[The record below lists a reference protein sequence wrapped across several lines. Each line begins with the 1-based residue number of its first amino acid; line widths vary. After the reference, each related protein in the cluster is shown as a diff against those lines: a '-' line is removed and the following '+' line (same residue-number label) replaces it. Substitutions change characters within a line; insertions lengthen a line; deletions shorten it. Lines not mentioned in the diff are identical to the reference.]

1 MNKKTEIIDEKER
14 DIEVKHFIKKMK
26 KKQKLNHEILSYNMI
41 INGRWGDGKTTF
53 LKQIKDHL
61 RDNKDTEIKL
71 DDIITISAWDYD
83 FLNDPTEMILNILNN
98 NGTKNDVIKEIRK
111 QIKKFLEGFS
121 EEAIRQNKFFSSLYK
136 GFKEVNNMEE
146 SSSKNYL
153 SFIDLKNQ
161 IQENIKKMNSNV
173 YIFIDDLDRCNSN
186 FVIRLIEITKH
197 LFNIENVVIIYM
209 LDLKNIN
216 HSIIKYYNLLEDSDA
231 NETYLSKIIDYVHDL
246 EEVDKTTYLL
256 NRYDLSWVIKKTNRS
271 SYQKVFI
278 NLQNETFRKQK
289 YIVSK
294 LKKIENIIIDQK
306 IEDPEGE
313 VKTIIIFSIIQYFCE
328 NKNDLIKKILNNV
341 IDQEISNN
349 KTPRDNRQS
358 TRDNLNKIMCFF
370 ENIYINE
377 GIGSSFPYKNF
388 SSTDLNK
395 MFEIDFKKLFNF
407 AINTY

>member
-1 MNKKTEIIDEKER
+1 M
-14 DIEVKHFIKKMK
+14 
-26 KKQKLNHEILSYNMI
+26 
-41 INGRWGDGKTTF
+41 
-53 LKQIKDHL
+53 
-61 RDNKDTEIKL
+61 
-71 DDIITISAWDYD
+71 
-83 FLNDPTEMILNILNN
+83 NN
-98 NGTKNDVIKEIRK
+98 NI
-111 QIKKFLEGFS
+111 
-121 EEAIRQNKFFSSLYK
+121 
-136 GFKEVNNMEE
+136 
-146 SSSKNYL
+146 
-153 SFIDLKNQ
+153 
-161 IQENIKKMNSNV
+161 
-173 YIFIDDLDRCNSN
+173 YIFIDDLDRCNTN

-216 HSIIKYYNLLEDSDA
+216 HSIVKYYNLLEDSDA

-313 VKTIIIFSIIQYFCE
+313 VKTIIIFSIIQYFCK